1 MLGLPCW
8 VIIYPQLGVAG
19 STPVSYTHLGVLGL
33 VGKGVGTKGSLAGML
48 KQVGDDIHPDP
59 RLPIYYGYSG
69 DDTLCRQF
77 VPLMEEKFGPHGQE
91 IRSIG
96 CVIGTHLGPNAAVVA
111 YLEQDK

>member
-48 KQVGDDIHPDP
+48 KQAVSYTHLDVYK
-59 RLPIYYGYSG
+59 RQLYGYINVTESPA
-69 DDTLCRQF
+69 L
-77 VPLMEEKFGPHGQE
+77 
-91 IRSIG
+91 
-96 CVIGTHLGPNAAVVA
+96 N
-111 YLEQDK
+111 